1 MRTTIKKWNEGNLQF
16 HVFHEPD
23 DCPDL
28 SYLEQDYSTDKSI
41 SKKEAAKYRKQD
53 QERLEAY
60 HRGEWY
66 MTCVGCEISIATA
79 MNWAVPTV
87 IDRAYLGGVESDN
100 GDIPKSHVL
109 DLITSIGHAISY
121 TKAQPLGQPNAH
133 FIAAAPAMYE
143 ALQGLNV
150 IP

>member
-87 IDRAYLGGVESDN
+87 IGRAYLGGVESDSGEYFN
-100 GDIPKSHVL
+100 QLVTELAD
-109 DLITSIGHAISY
+109 
-121 TKAQPLGQPNAH
+121 
-133 FIAAAPAMYE
+133 E
-143 ALQGLNV
+143 ARHDMETLKQALCTH
-150 IP
+150 